1 MKNIGYFIIATV
13 VVGVLLI
20 LALVASFLWAKR
32 HVKCCGG
39 EGMSSKDVFNLV
51 IQLVAC
57 ILLCGLFAYLVFL
70 V

>member
-1 MKNIGYFIIATV
+1 MKNIGYIIIATLL
-13 VVGVLLI
+13 VGLLLI
-20 LALVASFLWAKR
+20 MALVASFYWAKR

-39 EGMSSKDVFNLV
+39 EGLSSKDVFNLL
-51 IQLVAC
+51 IQLVAF